1 MNRSLFLSVAMLI
14 FMPIRVAAVEQGPA
28 VIAPAGVVKVARGN
42 VILERGQQRHTA
54 SIGSLVL
61 VGDVVVTGPDSAV
74 GITLRDNTLL
84 SVGPDS
90 AFSLKD
96 YSFDASTHEGR
107 IDATISRGTLSVVS
121 GKIGK
126 RSPEAVRLRTPISVI
141 GVRGTEFIISVGKV

>member
-1 MNRSLFLSVAMLI
+1 MNRLRSAFVALLI
-14 FMPIRVAAVEQGPA
+14 LIPLKLAAAEQAPA
-28 VIAPAGVVKVARGN
+28 IAVPAGVIKVARGN
-42 VILERGQQRHTA
+42 VVLERGTQRHPA
-54 SIGSLVL
+54 AVGSLVL
-61 VGDVVVTGPDSAV
+61 VGDVVVTGPDGAV

-90 AFSLKD
+90 TFSLKD
-96 YSFDASTHEGR
+96 YTFDAATHEGR

-126 RSPEAVRLRTPISVI
+126 HSPEAVKLRTPISVI